1 MDQRVIKTKQALTTA
16 LFSLLQTQTIDT
28 ITVTSLCRTAKIN
41 RRTFYIHYDHVS
53 DIFEDYQLQLADQ
66 VANSLAGERHHLNN
80 LVQTFDKILMANF
93 DGFKYLCLNRQQHH
107 LVEDLQQML
116 FETLCDT
123 LLTSQAAPTDSLILS
138 ALASGLINTYVYWF
152 SHDDQITYD
161 ALTETNQQLVKTQVA
176 LLTK

>member
-1 MDQRVIKTKQALTTA
+1 MT
-16 LFSLLQTQTIDT
+16 
-28 ITVTSLCRTAKIN
+28 N
-41 RRTFYIHYDHVS
+41 
-53 DIFEDYQLQLADQ
+53 FE
-66 VANSLAGERHHLNN
+66 
-80 LVQTFDKILMANF
+80 
-93 DGFKYLCLNRQQHH
+93 GFKYLCLNRQQHH

-116 FETLCDT
+116 FDTLCDT
-123 LLTSQAAPTDSLILS
+123 LLTAHAAPADRLILS